1 MSSLGVPRGSTC
13 LTTIVIAAFA
23 AWSHLAVGG
32 GVAVIKQQSFHDDA
46 SAKPVI
52 YSQII
57 DSQGPYIR
65 IVSGQKDLQIER
77 STLAGYVEVLK
88 ELPAT
93 ITNDAECAPLKSSLS
108 SLMAFSTKYPKSAP
122 VLQPQIKSLTDYLGK
137 IDAGHVRYEGVWMT
151 KIDHLKIQAK
161 EQAAQGMARRQKEE
175 DEAYAKRQATKGLV
189 LHKGN
194 WLPNNDPGLVE
205 VEEDLDLGAEI
216 SPIQKPDVESAKLAV
231 TNLQAL
237 ASRQK
242 GAAKVRTERLL
253 SVIKNLFTA
262 DFRVSEQIKAA
273 PLDELE
279 ATKQDQNAKNW
290 LIPNAFGTVNEV
302 AARQSEMKAAE
313 IRERSVKQLANRRK
327 ELLVQL
333 QEADSITHDF
343 HKLQEFGVVVALA
356 NSIRVIN
363 ERSMPSKVFTPSFPE
378 TALNEIRELLRNRNE
393 WLVTARNAETAENF
407 EEAIRFYG
415 KSRDLEGKKRCAL
428 RLARNLEDATVI
440 GSAIEYY
447 EIAGDFK
454 KAASL
459 RKQNPDLRMESFRK
473 LDQEKLFAKVAPC
486 CMRVYN
492 GSGRGSGFYFKR
504 GGYILTNGHVV
515 DAPGAITVK
524 LDDGRTLEAKLVAK
538 SDDLD
543 LAIIRIQMESHG
555 LVTFRTAEEV
565 KIGTTVALIGY
576 PEDDLPTPT
585 MNSGMVS
592 NTDRVYSSDGKD
604 NPVYQL
610 DVSANHG
617 NSGGPVVD
625 EAGRLVGILTFGQS
639 HLGKDRFN
647 FAITAEAA
655 QGFIQKQLHE

>member
-1 MSSLGVPRGSTC
+1 MSYLGIPRRSTC
-13 LTTIVIAAFA
+13 LTTIVIAALA
-23 AWSHLAVGG
+23 AWSHQAVGG
-32 GVAVIKQQSFHDDA
+32 GVAVLKQQSFYDDA

-57 DSQGPYIR
+57 DLQGPYIR
-65 IVSGQKDLQIER
+65 IVSGQKDLHIER

-108 SLMAFSTKYPKSAP
+108 SLVAFSTKYPKSAP
-122 VLQPQIKSLTDYLGK
+122 LLQPQIKSLTEYLGML
-137 IDAGHVRYEGVWMT
+137 DSGQVRYEGVWMT

-161 EQAAQGMARRQKEE
+161 EQAAQGMARRQKDE

-189 LHKGN
+189 LHEGN
-194 WLPNNDPGLVE
+194 WLPINDPALVK
-205 VEEDLDLGAEI
+205 VEEDFDLGAEI

-253 SVIKNLFTA
+253 SLIKNLFTA
-262 DFRVSEQIKAA
+262 DFRVSEQIKAG
-273 PLDELE
+273 PIDELE

-290 LIPNAFGTVNEV
+290 LIPTAFGTVNEV

-313 IRERSVKQLANRRK
+313 IRERSVKQLANRRN

-378 TALNEIRELLRNRNE
+378 SALNEIRELLRNRNE
-393 WLVTARNAETAENF
+393 WLVTARNAEIAENF

-428 RLARNLEDATVI
+428 RLARNLEDGKVI

-447 EIAGDFK
+447 EIAGDFT
-454 KAASL
+454 KAANL
-459 RKQNPDLRMESFRK
+459 RMHNPDLRMESFRK
-473 LDQEKLFAKVAPC
+473 LDAENLFSKIAPC
-486 CMRVYN
+486 CVRVYN
-492 GSGRGSGFYFKR
+492 GNGMGSGFFFKR
-504 GGYILTNGHVV
+504 GGYLLTNRHVV
-515 DAPGAITVK
+515 DSPGSITVK
-524 LDDGRTLEAKLVAK
+524 LDDGRTFEATPVVK
-538 SDDLD
+538 SADLD
-543 LAIIRIQMESHG
+543 LAIIRVSMDGHG
-555 LVTFRTAEEV
+555 LVTFRTGEEI
-565 KIGTTVALIGY
+565 KIGTPVALIGY
-576 PEDDLPTPT
+576 PEVDLPTAT
-585 MNSGMVS
+585 MNSGRVS
-592 NTDRVYSSDGKD
+592 NTNRTFYS
-604 NPVYQL
+604 NTVYQL

-625 EAGRLVGILTFGQS
+625 EAGRLVGILTFGLNDS
-639 HLGKDRFN
+639 DKDRFN
-647 FAITAEAA
+647 FAITAEAVL
-655 QGFIQKQLHE
+655 GFVQKELHE

>member
-1 MSSLGVPRGSTC
+1 
-13 LTTIVIAAFA
+13 
-23 AWSHLAVGG
+23 
-32 GVAVIKQQSFHDDA
+32 
-46 SAKPVI
+46 
-52 YSQII
+52 
-57 DSQGPYIR
+57 
-65 IVSGQKDLQIER
+65 
-77 STLAGYVEVLK
+77 
-88 ELPAT
+88 
-93 ITNDAECAPLKSSLS
+93 
-108 SLMAFSTKYPKSAP
+108 
-122 VLQPQIKSLTDYLGK
+122 
-137 IDAGHVRYEGVWMT
+137 MT

-161 EQAAQGMARRQKEE
+161 DRAAQGMVSRQQKE
-175 DEAYAKRQATKGLV
+175 DEAFAKRQATKGLV
-189 LHKGN
+189 LHEGN

-205 VEEDLDLGAEI
+205 IEEDFDLGAVI

-242 GAAKVRTERLL
+242 GATKVRTERLL

-302 AARQSEMKAAE
+302 AARQSEMKAAK
-313 IRERSVKQLANRRK
+313 IRERSVKQLANRRQ

-356 NSIRVIN
+356 NSVRVIN

-378 TALNEIRELLRNRNE
+378 SALNEIRELLRNRNE

-407 EEAIRFYG
+407 EEAIRFYS

-428 RLARNLEDATVI
+428 RLARNLEDGKLI

-473 LDQEKLFAKVAPC
+473 LDAEDLFAKISASCV
-486 CMRVYN
+486 RVRTSN
-492 GSGRGSGFYFKR
+492 GHGSGFFFKR
-504 GGYILTNGHVV
+504 GGYILTNHHVV
-515 DAPGAITVK
+515 TSSGALTVE
-524 LDDGRTLEAKLVAK
+524 LDDGRTFDAKLVAK
-538 SDDLD
+538 GDDLD
-543 LAIIRIQMESHG
+543 LAIIRISLSDHG
-555 LVTFRTAEEV
+555 VVNFRSGEDV
-565 KIGTTVALIGY
+565 KIGTPVVLIGY
-576 PEDDLPTPT
+576 PGVDLPTAT
-585 MNSGMVS
+585 MNSGRVS
-592 NTDRVYSSDGKD
+592 NTDRTFKG

-625 EAGRLVGILTFGQS
+625 EAGRLVGILTFG
-639 HLGKDRFN
+639 LKALDMDRFN
-647 FAITAEAA
+647 LAIKVEAVH
-655 QGFIQKQLHE
+655 GFVQKELHE